1 MDIKDTLFQ
10 SLLRQ
15 QNITEFRAFRISPS
29 SVSNSKLGDKIEIGY
44 RYVKIDNIY
53 AYIKNDIFHVC
64 NEQFEEIKLSEIN
77 FYDKGLQRIGYNDME
92 YYYPYNENDKSL
104 VIDSNGKIVIKN
116 PKEFFYIGTNEFLE
130 DTPIFIE
137 DYEKGLLYDCINNKF
152 ITPLTYDF
160 WVGYKTDYKFV
171 VPKLD
176 FKKFIVYGSQNEQ
189 SKYLFSIR
197 KQYYEEPPHILSYFK
212 ESEENSISIYDS
224 WQYGSE
230 KIGLKPIC
238 LWYAGRNVYA
248 ITIKLIN
255 QIDSDGNIIHSE
267 DKDTHSISFE
277 VRVTVGWQDAFCCI
291 SPAILEYRGYMEN
304 KYDLEYFYKSLEIIP
319 TKSSLLILSSD
330 NEYYRH
336 HAIIINDEG
345 KITLCTCLECASV
358 ALTEN
363 NILRLGRYTSDIAD
377 YYDICGTKLCSADIH
392 CPKPQI
398 FTRGLKVP
406 NTFNYSEIQIQKTIL
421 PDADPFF
428 GDDEYTQF
436 QGVIELQTG
445 KVIIPPC
452 YSRIQL
458 KEIDGIFGTKLDKTV
473 LVSIVQIDNFYN
485 GVLCS
490 YYGIYLNNQMIL
502 PLAYTNIQYAKYKIP
517 HHEKYSSQNIDNLSF
532 EEVESNFLV
541 LEKDGH
547 YGVAS
552 NLGTIIIKPC
562 ANSFRLLEKYERHQ
576 IKRDND
582 TDRVFIRYCAAH
594 GYISLCKDGL
604 NNLIF
609 QNSIISDFV
618 IDDFE
623 IVNLKDCFDNEHIFI
638 KVICNGNQAII
649 YNGKYIT
656 EFYHEVQVYHSNF
669 GSKEE
674 HEDKDFVVVATDNNG
689 KSCLLNSDSKVIIDF
704 GNHNIS
710 PYMNYVK
717 VDSVFLNKDKV
728 AIFDSSAYSLVDDK
742 HNYRNEHLFCFNND
756 KRPSEYYIIDTSGE
770 LKVINVEEE
779 TDDIEFALGFDWYRF
794 DKNNLRFER
803 IIYEEDF
810 DYGCYDYDDF
820 DYERETFYAL
830 GGDDYDEWKNKGGNI
845 DDMMD
850 WMGY

>member
-15 QNITEFRAFRISPS
+15 QNITEFRAFRIATS
-29 SVSNSKLGDKIEIGY
+29 SVSNTKLCDQIKIGY
-44 RYVKIDNIY
+44 RYVKLDNIY
-53 AYIKNDIFHVC
+53 AYIKDDIFHVC
-64 NEQFEEIKLSEIN
+64 NEQFEDIKLSDIN
-77 FYDKGLQRIGYNDME
+77 FFDKGLQRIGYNDEE
-92 YYYPYNENDKSL
+92 YCYPYNENYKSL
-104 VIDSNGKIVIKN
+104 VIDSDGKIVIKN

-130 DTPIFIE
+130 DTPIFID
-137 DYEKGLLYDCINNKF
+137 DYEKGLLYNCINNKF
-152 ITPLTYDF
+152 IAPLTYNF
-160 WVGYKTDYKFV
+160 WTGYQTDYKFV

-176 FKKFIVYGSQNEQ
+176 SKKFIVNGSQNEQ

-197 KQYYEEPPHILSYFK
+197 KQFIEPPHTLSYFK
-212 ESEENSISIYDS
+212 ESDGNSISFYES
-224 WQYGSE
+224 CRYGSK
-230 KIGLKPIC
+230 KIGSKPIC
-238 LWYAGRNVYA
+238 LWYAGRNIYA

-255 QIDSDGNIIHSE
+255 QIDSDGNIISTE
-267 DKDTHSISFE
+267 DLYTHPISFE
-277 VRVTVGWQDAFCCI
+277 VTVNSGDAFGCT
-291 SPAILEYRGYMEN
+291 SPAILEYHGSIKN
-304 KYDLEYFYKSLEIIP
+304 KYNLEHFYKSLEIIP

-330 NEYYRH
+330 DRHYH

-363 NILRLGRYTSDIAD
+363 NILRLGRYESDTAD
-377 YYDICGTKLCSADIH
+377 YYDIFGTKLCSANRYN
-392 CPKPQI
+392 PKPQI

-406 NTFNYSEIQIQKTIL
+406 NTFNYSEIQLQKSN
-421 PDADPFF
+421 PDRRFF

-452 YSRIQL
+452 YSKIQM
-458 KEIDGIFGTKLDKTV
+458 KEIDGILGTNLEKTV
-473 LVSIVQIDNFYN
+473 LISIVQIDNFFN

-490 YYGIYLNNQMIL
+490 YYGIYLNNQLIL
-502 PLAYTNIQYAKYKIP
+502 PLAYTNIQYAKYRIP
-517 HHEKYSSQNIDNLSF
+517 QFEGHSSQNMDDLSF
-532 EEVESNFLV
+532 KEVDSNFFV
-541 LEKDGH
+541 LEKDGL

-552 NLGTIIIKPC
+552 DLGTTIIEPC
-562 ANSFRLLEKYERHQ
+562 ADSFRLLEKYERHQ
-576 IKRDND
+576 IKRDD
-582 TDRVFIRYCAAH
+582 DSDRVFIRYCAAR
-594 GYISLCKDGL
+594 GYISLCKGGL

-609 QNSIISDFV
+609 QDSIISDFV
-618 IDDFE
+618 INDFE
-623 IVNLKDCFDNEHIFI
+623 IINFKDCFDKEHIFI
-638 KVICNGNQAII
+638 KVICNGNKAII
-649 YNGKYIT
+649 YNGKFIT

-674 HEDKDFVVVATDNNG
+674 HEDKDFVIIATDDNG
-689 KSCLLNSDSKVIIDF
+689 KSCLLNSNSEVIIDF
-704 GNHNIS
+704 GNHKIS

-742 HNYRNEHLFCFNND
+742 HTYRNEHLFCFNND
-756 KRPSEYYIIDTSGE
+756 KKPLEYYIINASGE
-770 LKVINVEEE
+770 LKVINIEED
-779 TDDIEFALGFDWYRF
+779 TDDIEFALGFDDWYRF
-794 DKNNLRFER
+794 DKKHLRFER
-803 IIYEEDF
+803 IIYEEDN
-810 DYGCYDYDDF
+810 DSGWDDYDDF

-845 DDMMD
+845 DNMMD